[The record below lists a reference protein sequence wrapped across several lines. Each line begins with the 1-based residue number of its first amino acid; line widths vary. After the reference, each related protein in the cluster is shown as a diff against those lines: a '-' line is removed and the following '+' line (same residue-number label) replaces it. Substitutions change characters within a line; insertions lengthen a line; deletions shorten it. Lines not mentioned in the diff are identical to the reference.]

1 VRSPTRG
8 IGTGPYVDVWSLGRF
23 PDDYVGP
30 TEPSEFADFEEFRG
44 NNPFLEED
52 FDNMEAV
59 NNGMK
64 SRGFRGAT
72 YNPYQES
79 QIRHFH
85 SMLDKFCGEP

>member
-1 VRSPTRG
+1 M
-8 IGTGPYVDVWSLGRF
+8 VDIWSLGRY
-23 PDDYVGP
+23 PKDYVGP
-30 TEPSEFADFEEFRG
+30 VEPTCYDNFEVFRG

-59 NNGMK
+59 NEGVK

-85 SMLDKFCGEP
+85 AMLDKWCGTP